1 MSNNISTAGN
11 FSSGV
16 TEMMSQNTVQNGTI
30 CYLNYCGEQLDGIRE
45 EMENYIKPA
54 WYEWIVII
62 IYIITFIVGLT
73 GNVLVCFAVW
83 RNRQMR
89 TVTNMFIV
97 NLSVADL
104 GIIIICLPPT
114 LLVDVTETWFMGLV
128 MCKLVYFLMTVS
140 ISVSVL
146 TLAAIAVERWY
157 AICRPLAFK
166 STRKRA
172 RIMIIVIW
180 LVSGCVALPDI
191 LFMQL
196 DSLVPDF
203 VSSLLISCRPGWDQN
218 KQTFYQVALI
228 VLLYF
233 LPMIFIGFAY
243 IQIAF
248 VLWKGDIPG
257 ESKTRTVT
265 ASSRPMMESKKMNI
279 ANDQLAARRKAAQ
292 MLISVVVAFAVCYFP
307 VHLLNIL
314 RYAGVHKSIPEN
326 GFRAYNYIAHWL
338 PYLNSS
344 TNPIIY
350 NFMSAKFRKEFF
362 LACRCSYRIT
372 ERSSSRPGMTF
383 SSTHYSNHEGQ
394 RHSCHTEQISLTTVR

>member
-128 MCKLVYFLMTVS
+128 MCKLVYFLMVS
-140 ISVSVL
+140 I
-146 TLAAIAVERWY
+146 
-157 AICRPLAFK
+157 K
-166 STRKRA
+166 
-172 RIMIIVIW
+172 
-180 LVSGCVALPDI
+180 LV
-191 LFMQL
+191 
-196 DSLVPDF
+196 
-203 VSSLLISCRPGWDQN
+203 
-218 KQTFYQVALI
+218 
-228 VLLYF
+228 
-233 LPMIFIGFAY
+233 
-243 IQIAF
+243 
-248 VLWKGDIPG
+248 
-257 ESKTRTVT
+257 
-265 ASSRPMMESKKMNI
+265 
-279 ANDQLAARRKAAQ
+279 
-292 MLISVVVAFAVCYFP
+292 
-307 VHLLNIL
+307 
-314 RYAGVHKSIPEN
+314 
-326 GFRAYNYIAHWL
+326 
-338 PYLNSS
+338 
-344 TNPIIY
+344 
-350 NFMSAKFRKEFF
+350 
-362 LACRCSYRIT
+362 
-372 ERSSSRPGMTF
+372 
-383 SSTHYSNHEGQ
+383 
-394 RHSCHTEQISLTTVR
+394 